1 MAKISNTLSYPNQSP
16 IEGADYLIG
25 TAANSNPIQK
35 QTKTFTLQ
43 AIAEFVIDE
52 AFDGNAWRLPVF
64 TANAQ
69 GDVSFKLVNSL
80 LYQDFANFPTG
91 CSEYKLCAG
100 KDASVFKI
108 TNCSTGVSENISVSA
123 NQCKFPY
130 VQSSTVPTIETGEG
144 GGATVTVVPV
154 AGQVV
159 YIDNGEGAGD
169 LDVAE
174 SVTVGT
180 DLVVGISATVGEN
193 LTVDGDSRL
202 NSATFLGTSLHFQN
216 AQVYD
221 KDELLGSGEQVLV
234 SQPDGTVRWENYQG
248 SGLEFQ
254 SAWDARTVAEGGS
267 SDGGNPNLQNI
278 QLIPSN
284 TGKYWIVNQDGS
296 AALPDASGGTIT
308 DWKVGDWAIV
318 SEDISGNVFWDKID
332 NSDTVFGSGTAGHT
346 TNWLNT
352 NTLEAG
358 WPFLYFPDT
367 GAANKNGV
375 LIQGERPAEYTGTQT
390 VALGTGAGRELAIN
404 YDPTDPDRSG
414 GFGLTLIG
422 YNAGA
427 SLAAKA
433 TGIVYKPS
441 AHTLVGAYAGQKMT
455 YQAGGVTAI
464 GFEALKDFAPTPGF
478 TYYNTA
484 IGSNAASD
492 MIEGN
497 SNVFVGHDT
506 AGASITEAHFSVA
519 LGFRATLLDTNGVA
533 RNQITISSDGQTLPP
548 QDNSVSIGNSGG
560 FNEPTELTKLY
571 GSLEGGADDADAKP
585 GVYALSFGKG
595 TSATGFTSVAL
606 GLSSVASGD
615 QSFGVGSSVEAN
627 GSASFAGGSA
637 SKAEGATS
645 FAFGSSSRAE
655 ASDSVAIGSGAV
667 VDSTSTGS
675 VYIGADG
682 SVGSSNNSIVL
693 GLENFVQMSSNRS
706 YIIGN
711 RNANQNANES
721 FIIGNDSFA
730 RGANSIVIGNE
741 ATSATNT
748 NRSVSIGSEASTS
761 GDDSVAIG
769 YLAEATGDKAIAI
782 GPNAQA
788 DGQSSLAML
797 TGLASAFQSIA
808 IGSGTIANAAGS
820 AAIGWNNKI
829 NEDQGTGH
837 FSTGFQNSVNDI
849 AVTSPGMGNFAMGSL
864 NVISGNA
871 GAVGEGNNITIT
883 NNNVSRKS
891 LAFGNDLTNSN
902 KLGSIMVG
910 NDLTIG
916 ANSQNNRLYI
926 GSNGGTA
933 IGSGDLNL
941 KANYHAFIIGG
952 GVRLNRGLWVNY
964 ENSGNGS
971 PNATISGNNILLG
984 TTNPNGIGAGGASGT
999 YNLNVGVGN
1008 STSFQTQNS
1017 IVAGAANT
1025 ISGDVSSTY
1034 VLGTNNDVTVNQA
1047 IALPVQSAIIG
1058 NTNTLTNSYSSFIA
1072 GGQNQVTTEQN
1083 GFVLG
1088 YSNIVSG
1095 GDSMF
1100 AFGENN
1106 EGPSQDPSGQPA
1118 NNSYMVGGNLHGT
1131 DGSLAIGFRNDNT
1144 SYPNE
1149 NFSLGLGY
1157 TKFAVGVGT
1166 VDDINGLLITEGGV
1180 TRGGGVTQ
1188 VPRVLLPTI
1197 SGFAYTNEAA
1207 AQAGGVPTGGLFV
1220 NNGVVQINT
1229 GSGSSTNPISG
1240 GGGGGSF
1247 VLNLGADAG
1256 TTNPVPVNS
1265 GSTLLVS
1272 GGTGI
1277 DTEVSASPLGVTVTL
1292 EDTAVT
1298 AGSYTNAD
1306 ITVDDQGRI
1315 TAASNGSG
1323 GGGGITSIELS
1334 SDGNATSGN
1343 TITSNGTLE
1352 LSFDGNANEYV
1363 NGLGNLVT
1371 FPSINTYDYEIE
1383 GDGGNLVTVD
1393 NADVVEFIGAGSVST
1408 VVTDEGNARKRVT
1421 ITGASGGGGTVTDV
1435 LATGSVAGLTITS
1448 DNDPNTPTITLSGSL
1463 TSGAVTGALGFT
1475 PYNATNPAGYTS
1487 NAGTVTDVTASAPLA
1502 SSGGATPNITIPI
1515 ASGNSD
1521 GYLGQT
1527 DYNLFANKV
1536 GSDTVS
1542 AATSAVVEIVT
1553 LTQAEFNAIAN
1564 PVATTMYVII

>member
-64 TANAQ
+64 TANAE
-69 GDVSFKLVNSL
+69 GEISFKLVNSL
-80 LYQDFANFPTG
+80 LYQNFANFPTG

-108 TNCSTGVSENISVSA
+108 TNCTTGASELINVSP

-130 VQSSTVPTIETGEG
+130 VKSSTIPTVEQGEG
-144 GGATVTVVPV
+144 GGALVTVVPV

-159 YIDNGEGAGD
+159 YIDNGEGAGN
-169 LDVAE
+169 LEVAE
-174 SVTVGT
+174 RVEVGT

-221 KDELLGSGEQVLV
+221 KNELLGSGEQVLV

-267 SDGGNPNLQNI
+267 TDGGNPNLQNI

-318 SEDISGNVFWDKID
+318 SEDIQGNVFWDKID
-332 NSDTVFGSGTAGHT
+332 NSDTVFGSGIAGHT

-358 WPFLYFPDT
+358 WPFLYYADT
-367 GAANKNGV
+367 GVLTKNGV
-375 LIQGERPAEYTGTQT
+375 LIQGERPAEYEGSET
-390 VALGTGAGRELAIN
+390 VALGVGAGKALADN
-404 YDPTDPDRSG
+404 FDPADPQRAG
-414 GFGLTLIG
+414 GFGLTLVG

-427 SLAAKA
+427 SLAAKS
-433 TGIVYKPS
+433 TGILYKPT
-441 AHTLVGAYAGQKMT
+441 AHTLIGSRAGQKMT
-455 YQAGGVTAI
+455 YQQGGVTAV
-464 GFEALKDFAPTPGF
+464 GHQALQDFNPTTGF
-478 TYYNTA
+478 TYFNVALGSGAGENLVQGNANTF
-484 IGSNAASD
+484 IGA
-492 MIEGN
+492 
-497 SNVFVGHDT
+497 DT
-506 AGASITEAHFSVA
+506 GGSSVTEAGYSIA
-519 LGFRATLLDTNGVA
+519 LGFRAKLNDTNGVA
-533 RNQITISSDGQTLPP
+533 DNQINISSDGTTIPP
-548 QDNSVSIGNSGG
+548 EDNTVSIGNAAAG
-560 FNEPTELTKLY
+560 NYPTELTKLY
-571 GSLEGGADDADAKP
+571 GSLEGGGDSVDAKP
-585 GVYALSFGKG
+585 GVYALSFGKS
-595 TSATGFTSVAL
+595 TSATGLTSIAL
-606 GLSSVASGD
+606 GSASVASGD
-615 QSFGVGSSVEAN
+615 QSFAVGSSVEAS

-637 SKAEGATS
+637 SKAEGPTS

-655 ASDSVAIGSGAV
+655 AADSVAIGSGAI

-748 NRSVSIGSEASTS
+748 NRSVSIGTETSTS

-788 DGQSSLAML
+788 DGNSSLALL
-797 TGLASAFQSIA
+797 TGTASAFQSIA
-808 IGSGTIANAAGS
+808 IGSGTISNAQGS
-820 AAIGWNNKI
+820 AAIGWNSRV
-829 NEDQGTGH
+829 NEDQGFGH
-837 FSTGFQNSVNDI
+837 FTSGFQNSVNDI
-849 AVTSPGMGNFAMGSL
+849 AVTTPGNGNFAIGAL
-864 NVISGNA
+864 NTISGNA
-871 GAVGEGNNITIT
+871 GALGEGNQITIT
-883 NNNVSRKS
+883 TNNVSRKS
-891 LAFGNDLTNSN
+891 LAIGNDLENAGR
-902 KLGSIMVG
+902 LGAVMVG

-916 ANSQNNRLYI
+916 GNSQNNRLYL
-926 GSNGGTA
+926 GS
-933 IGSGDLNL
+933 
-941 KANYHAFIIGG
+941 GG
-952 GVRLNRGLWVNY
+952 GVSIGQGDLGLRANYFAHLISGGIRLNRGLWVNY
-964 ENSGNGS
+964 ESSGNGS
-971 PNATISGNNILLG
+971 PNGNISGNNILLG
-984 TTNPNGIGAGGASGT
+984 STNPNGIGAGGAQGT
-999 YNLNVGVGN
+999 YNLNVGLGN
-1008 STSFQTQNS
+1008 STSSLTKYS
-1017 IVAGAANT
+1017 IVAGQGNSLT
-1025 ISGDVSSTY
+1025 GDVSSTY

-1047 IALPVQSAIIG
+1047 ISLPVQSAIIG
-1058 NTNTLTNSYSSFIA
+1058 NTNILTNSYSSFIA

-1088 YSNIVSG
+1088 YSNVVSG

-1106 EGPSQDPSGQPA
+1106 EGPSLDPAGQPA
-1118 NNSYMVGGNLHGT
+1118 NNSFMIGGNLHGT
-1131 DGSLAIGFRNDNT
+1131 DGNMTIGFRNDNT
-1144 SYPNE
+1144 AYPNT

-1157 TKFAVGVGT
+1157 TKFTVGVGT
-1166 VDDINGLLITEGGV
+1166 VNDINALLITEGGV

-1277 DTEVSASPLGVTVTL
+1277 DTSVSASPLGVTVTL

-1323 GGGGITSIELS
+1323 GGGGITSISLA

-1343 TITSNGTLE
+1343 TITANGTLQ
-1352 LSFDGNANEYV
+1352 LSFDGQSSEYV
-1363 NGLGNLVT
+1363 NGEGNLVT
-1371 FPSINTYDYEIE
+1371 FPAVNNYDFVIE
-1383 GDGGNLVTVD
+1383 GDGGNQQTID
-1393 NADVVEFIGAGSVST
+1393 DADEVRFLGAGT
-1408 VVTDEGNARKRVT
+1408 VTTAVTANGGVKTVT

-1435 LATGSVAGLTITS
+1435 SATGTVAGLSITS
-1448 DNDPNTPTITLSGSL
+1448 DNDPTTPTITLSGSL

-1502 SSGGATPNITIPI
+1502 SSGGATPNITLPV
-1515 ASGNSD
+1515 ATAGQD
-1521 GYLGQT
+1521 GYLSQT
-1527 DYNLFANKV
+1527 DYNTFQDKV
-1536 GSDTVS
+1536 GSGTVS
-1542 AATSAVVEIVT
+1542 SSTTAVKEIVT
-1553 LTQAEFNAIAN
+1553 LTQAEYNAIVSPLADR
-1564 PVATTMYVII
+1564 MYVII